1 MSHINTLDELRTKIW
16 KTKGARFNAS
26 RRLQARK
33 VWGGYL
39 VSAFSIYI
47 LAIGIFSLTET
58 HTNPTLNLS
67 SIIGSL
73 LILVFSLHEG
83 SLNAEQKAERHHVCA
98 KDLTAL
104 YDKVSLQIQIAETSK
119 AEALIEE
126 YARIIDRSP
135 ENHDLIDYKL
145 FKTEHKDFK
154 VSCLTALKI
163 EFKYYS
169 FQTACT
175 LLITTPL
182 ILLSIFYVMHQSP
195 AV

>member
-1 MSHINTLDELRTKIW
+1 MTTSSLDELRTKIW
-16 KTKGARFNAS
+16 KTKGARFNSS

-58 HTNPTLNLS
+58 HTSTILNLS

-98 KDLTAL
+98 RDLTAL
-104 YDKVSLQIQIAETSK
+104 YDKVSLQIQLGTSNK
-119 AEALIEE
+119 AEELIDE
-126 YARIIDRSP
+126 YARIIERSP
-135 ENHDLIDYKL
+135 ENHELIDYDL
-145 FKTEHKDFK
+145 FRTEHKDFR
-154 VSCLTALKI
+154 VSFLTAIKI
-163 EFKYYS
+163 EFAYYR
-169 FQTACT
+169 FQTICILMIA
-175 LLITTPL
+175 TPPIVFS
-182 ILLSIFYVMHQSP
+182 ILYAIEQSKSL
-195 AV
+195 

>member
-1 MSHINTLDELRTKIW
+1 LTNSLLDELRTKIW

-58 HTNPTLNLS
+58 HTSTILNLS

-98 KDLTAL
+98 RELTAL
-104 YDKVSLQIQIAETSK
+104 YDRVTLQIRLSDVSK
-119 AEALIEE
+119 AQELTEE
-126 YARIIDRSP
+126 YARIIERSP
-135 ENHDLIDYKL
+135 ENHDLIDYDL
-145 FKTEHKDFK
+145 FRTEHKEFNTPF
-154 VSCLTALKI
+154 LTVLKI
-163 EFKYYS
+163 ESAYYR
-169 FQTACT
+169 FQTICLLMISTPPVILFISYAT
-175 LLITTPL
+175 L
-182 ILLSIFYVMHQSP
+182 
-195 AV
+195 

>member
-1 MSHINTLDELRTKIW
+1 MTTSLLDELRTKIW

-58 HTNPTLNLS
+58 HTNTILNLS

-83 SLNAEQKAERHHVCA
+83 SLSAEQKAERHHVCA
-98 KDLTAL
+98 RDLTAL
-104 YDKVSLQIQIAETSK
+104 YDRVALQIQLSDTDK
-119 AEALIEE
+119 AQELIEE
-126 YARIIDRSP
+126 YARIIERSP
-135 ENHDLIDYKL
+135 ENHDLIDYDL
-145 FKTEHKDFK
+145 FRTEHKDFK
-154 VSCLTALKI
+154 VPFSTAIKI
-163 EFKYYS
+163 ELAYYR
-169 FQTACT
+169 FQTIC
-175 LLITTPL
+175 
-182 ILLSIFYVMHQSP
+182 ILMIAIPPVMLFIFYVTQQP
-195 AV
+195 KPL